1 MEFSSFR
8 GLIRLTGRELDF
20 ETREEIDHRGEIWD
34 YASFFPACFIQRIYK
49 VRIRISPNFLIRI
62 I

>member
-34 YASFFPACFIQRIYK
+34 YANCFFQLVLFNEYIKFGFESHQI
-49 VRIRISPNFLIRI
+49 F
-62 I
+62 

>member
-20 ETREEIDHRGEIWD
+20 ETREEIDHGGEIWD
-34 YASFFPACFIQRIYK
+34 YASFFQLVLFNEYIKFGFESHQI
-49 VRIRISPNFLIRI
+49 F
-62 I
+62 

>member
-20 ETREEIDHRGEIWD
+20 ETREEIDHREEMIWD
-34 YASFFPACFIQRIYK
+34 YASFFQLVLFNEYIKFGFESRQI
-49 VRIRISPNFLIRI
+49 F
-62 I
+62 

>member
-8 GLIRLTGRELDF
+8 GLIRLTDRELDF

-34 YASFFPACFIQRIYK
+34 YASFFQLVLFNEYIKFGFESHQI
-49 VRIRISPNFLIRI
+49 F
-62 I
+62 